1 MQTVALDRQDEKQKT
16 ESYRDCI
23 VILGIPIDNL
33 TMEETLKKITF
44 MIEKFRNDGR
54 SRQIVT
60 VNVDFVIN
68 TLTWALKKTK
78 HPELLDIF
86 RHADLVTADGMP
98 IVWASRLLGT
108 PLKERVTGADLV
120 AEIASLAAKKNYSIF
135 MMGGRAGAAQKSAE
149 RLSLLNPNLRIA
161 GILEPYVFS
170 EGEKIECMQ
179 EGDKIIVDQIN
190 RANAD
195 ILLIGFGTPKQ
206 ELWFNRNRY
215 LLKVPITIG
224 IGGTFEFISGI
235 TARAPDWMQKG
246 GLEWIFRLSQDP
258 KRLWKRYLTD
268 VFKYS
273 FFIIPSIL
281 NYHYQNIRFKLF
293 YRSDRISP
301 PRQRVLASNFPTQ
314 IQIVSLGTRM
324 DAIQIIKMK
333 KLMDGYL
340 ENAGALILDMGGVK
354 FIDSSGIGFLLSI
367 WRKIER
373 TKKQWRLVSV
383 NKNIRLTLE
392 LTRAWDVF
400 KGYVQNSI
408 EDALIDIESRKDLQP
423 LYYHYEEHKKY
434 NLLFIV
440 GRLDLYETESSG
452 ILDLIDNRLDKKNC
466 IVSVKGLNFVDSSG
480 LRVFLKL
487 QRKLGESGNKFILT
501 QVTSQ
506 VRQTFKISKLDKLFK
521 ITKDISDAEILLGL

>member
-1 MQTVALDRQDEKQKT
+1 MKTIALNQEEESQKT
-16 ESYRDCI
+16 KSYRDCI

-33 TMEETLKKITF
+33 TMQETLKNITF
-44 MIEKFRNDGR
+44 MIENFKKDGR
-54 SRQIVT
+54 SRHIVT
-60 VNVDFVIN
+60 VNVDFVVK

-120 AEIASLAAKKNYSIF
+120 PEIASLAAKKKYSIF
-135 MMGGRAGAAQKSAE
+135 MMGGKAGAAKKSAKS
-149 RLSLLNPNLRIA
+149 LSLLNPNLRIA
-161 GILEPYVFS
+161 GILEPNVFS
-170 EGEKIECMQ
+170 EGEKIESM
-179 EGDKIIVDQIN
+179 EKVDKLIVDKIN
-190 RANAD
+190 RGNAD

-215 LLKVPITIG
+215 LLKVPVTIG

-235 TARAPDWMQKG
+235 TNRAPDWMQKS

-268 VFKYS
+268 VFKYG
-273 FFIIPSIL
+273 FFILPSIL
-281 NYHYQNIRFKLF
+281 NYHYQKISFKLF
-293 YRSDRISP
+293 YQSDKISNP
-301 PRQRVLASNFPTQ
+301 QQHVLTSNLPTS
-314 IQIVSLGTRM
+314 IQIVSLGSRM
-324 DAIQIIKMK
+324 DAMQIINMK
-333 KLMDGYL
+333 KQMDGCL
-340 ENAGALILDMGGVK
+340 KNTGTLILDMREVK

-383 NKNIRLTLE
+383 NKEIRLTLK

-400 KGYVQNSI
+400 KDYVQNSI
-408 EDALIDIESRKDLQP
+408 EDALIDIESRKDFQP
-423 LYYHYEEHKKY
+423 LYYHYEKHNKY

-452 ILDLIDNRLDKKNC
+452 ILNLIDNHLDKKDW
-466 IVSVKGLNFVDSSG
+466 IISVKGLNFVDSSG
-480 LRVFLKL
+480 LRVFLKFK
-487 QRKLGESGNKFILT
+487 RKLGESGNKFILT
-501 QVTSQ
+501 QVTYQ

-521 ITKDISDAEILLGL
+521 ITKDISSAEILLGL